1 MAMFNA
7 GFAAFY
13 TLDAALSWKR
23 GEIGLTRPVIGLL
36 ATIAFLA
43 AGLSQ

>member
-13 TLDAALSWKR
+13 TIDAVLSWRK
-23 GEIGLTRPVIGLL
+23 GEIGFTRPVIGLL
-36 ATIAFLA
+36 ATVAFLA